1 MLTSLV
7 SPFPSLPQLGVFMN
21 VWAKTIIRLLVALMI
36 WMPYQI
42 ATAGM
47 IGSDQV
53 TATSPQ
59 ADRTTVLNFLS
70 RSDVA
75 GQLQTL
81 GLDPSTAKD
90 RVAAMNDQEVQS
102 LAGQINAMPAAGTS
116 TGAAV
121 LLVIIIAAAV
131 WWFWQR

>member
-1 MLTSLV
+1 
-7 SPFPSLPQLGVFMN
+7 MN
-21 VWAKTIIRLLVALMI
+21 VWAKTICRLLVALMI

>member
-1 MLTSLV
+1 
-7 SPFPSLPQLGVFMN
+7 MN
-21 VWAKTIIRLLVALMI
+21 VWAKTICRLLVALMV

-47 IGSDQV
+47 IGTDQV
-53 TATSPQ
+53 VTSSPQ
-59 ADRTTVLNFLS
+59 VDRTTVLNFLN

-81 GLDPSTAKD
+81 GIDPSTAKD
-90 RVAAMNDQEVQS
+90 RVAAMSDQEVQS
-102 LAGQINAMPAAGTS
+102 LAGQINAMPAAGLS
-116 TGAAV
+116 SGAGI
-121 LLVIIIAAAV
+121 LLIIIIAAAV